1 MDVKFPIAGYLRHLD
16 ASSDLERQQAAKQFV
31 RDVRQRLKELAGR
44 HYIDPTCTVDYL
56 LVFIP
61 NESVYAFIHE
71 HDPELVDFAL
81 HQKAVLCS
89 PTTLFPVLAV
99 IRQAMD
105 NFMVD
110 QTSEQILRCLGA
122 FTDQWEKLAEAIDK
136 VGKQIETTQKAFGEL
151 NGPRRRA
158 VERTFAQ
165 VDELRTNNQLPL
177 AAVDVGEVP
186 GLSDRR
192 AG

>member
-1 MDVKFPIAGYLRHLD
+1 M
-16 ASSDLERQQAAKQFV
+16 
-31 RDVRQRLKELAGR
+31 
-44 HYIDPTCTVDYL
+44 DYL

-81 HQKAVLCS
+81 AQKVVLCS
-89 PTTLFPVLAV
+89 PFTLFPVLAV

-110 QTSEQILRCLGA
+110 QTSAEILRCLGA

-136 VGKQIETTQKAFGEL
+136 VGSGSRP
-151 NGPRRRA
+151 PRRPSATSTAPGAGPSRGPSPRSTSCGPA
-158 VERTFAQ
+158 
-165 VDELRTNNQLPL
+165 P
-177 AAVDVGEVP
+177 AARRRRP
-186 GLSDRR
+186 RR
-192 AG
+192 ARSGPATVA

>member
-1 MDVKFPIAGYLRHLD
+1 M
-16 ASSDLERQQAAKQFV
+16 
-31 RDVRQRLKELAGR
+31 
-44 HYIDPTCTVDYL
+44 
-56 LVFIP
+56 
-61 NESVYAFIHE
+61 
-71 HDPELVDFAL
+71 
-81 HQKAVLCS
+81 
-89 PTTLFPVLAV
+89 LAV

-136 VGKQIETTQKAFGEL
+136 VGRQIESTQKAFGEL

-165 VDELRTNNQLPL
+165 VDELRTST
-177 AAVDVGEVP
+177 AAAP
-186 GLSDRR
+186 GGRRGRRPSPAGSRTAGRADRR
-192 AG
+192 ETPGRGVVARR